1 MFRNILAVLYVAL
14 AVSGCANSKI
24 ANSDALA
31 RAAANAAQNAER
43 SLDEVIHDSTLAL
56 AEALNEGLE
65 FYAPLHLDK
74 AKSALDKAKKLNNE
88 KAKPEAL
95 SEAMVEAQ
103 KVEKLL
109 QAARQN
115 RDKVE
120 RLLAKALDHKA
131 VLEELGTDKVL
142 PKEYSKGMS
151 MLGDVIRDVEGGL
164 LDKAEAGQS
173 KVLAYFN
180 EIEAD
185 TLRVQWLSK
194 AENMLG
200 QAKDVDADDYAP
212 VSFKEAERAFERADD
227 FIGKSFRD
235 RQGVKDV
242 AAHAYNKAAKAYHLA
257 QEVKKVAG
265 KKEKDI
271 EQYMLSVQQLFDA
284 INQHA
289 AVASLDSHSF
299 AEQSR
304 LLVSAWQEPAV
315 SDAAAAQPVS
325 VAETDVDA
333 DADAST
339 EAGENE
345 EPAVVAET
353 DVDAIDQAGVSD
365 EPVVNDDAGTDVS
378 EASGPAG
385 DEAAEPVAVETDT
398 PVEATS
404 ASEDAATD
412 APVADDN
419 AADIDA
425 EPVEDAAQGEA
436 ADAEVA
442 EQESSAS

>member
-1 MFRNILAVLYVAL
+1 MFRNLLVVLCVAL
-14 AVSGCANSKI
+14 VVSGCANSRI

-31 RAAANAAQNAER
+31 QAVANAAQNAER

-65 FYAPLHLDK
+65 FYAPLHLDQ
-74 AKSALDKAKKLNNE
+74 AKSALDKAKKLNKE
-88 KAKPEAL
+88 KAKPEDL
-95 SEAMVEAQ
+95 SQAMVEAL

-109 QAARQN
+109 QAGRQN

-120 RLLAKALDHKA
+120 KLLAKALEHKA

-151 MLGDVIRDVEGGL
+151 MLTDVIRDVEGGL
-164 LDKAEAGQS
+164 LDKVEAGQS

-200 QAKDVDADDYAP
+200 QAKDIDADDYAP
-212 VSFKEAERAFERADD
+212 VSFKEAERAYERADD

-235 RQGVKDV
+235 RDGVKQV
-242 AAHAYNKAAKAYHLA
+242 SAHAYNKAAKAYHLA
-257 QEVKKVAG
+257 QEVKKVIS
-265 KKEKDI
+265 KNEKEI

-289 AVASLDSHSF
+289 AVDALDSHSF

-304 LLVSAWQEPAV
+304 LLVSAWQQPAAAEQADAVAEAGADEDVGADV
-315 SDAAAAQPVS
+315 SD
-325 VAETDVDA
+325 D
-333 DADAST
+333 
-339 EAGENE
+339 
-345 EPAVVAET
+345 VVA
-353 DVDAIDQAGVSD
+353 
-365 EPVVNDDAGTDVS
+365 DDAT
-378 EASGPAG
+378 
-385 DEAAEPVAVETDT
+385 AEVTAEVAVETDET
-398 PVEATS
+398 VTDDATAEDSAADVPSVEGDATEVEATS
-404 ASEDAATD
+404 AEDAG
-412 APVADDN
+412 
-419 AADIDA
+419 
-425 EPVEDAAQGEA
+425 QGDA
-436 ADAEVA
+436 ADADAVA
-442 EQESSAS
+442 QESSAS

>member
-1 MFRNILAVLYVAL
+1 MFRNLLAVLFVAL
-14 AVSGCANSKI
+14 VVSGCANSKI

-31 RAAANAAQNAER
+31 QAAANAAQNAER

-65 FYAPLHLDK
+65 FYAPLHLDQ
-74 AKSALDKAKKLNNE
+74 AKSALDKAKKLNKE
-88 KAKPEAL
+88 KAKPEDL
-95 SEAMVEAQ
+95 SQAMVEAL

-109 QAARQN
+109 QAGRQN

-120 RLLAKALDHKA
+120 KLLAKALDHKA

-151 MLGDVIRDVEGGL
+151 MLTGVIRDVEGGL
-164 LDKAEAGQS
+164 LDKVEAGQS

-200 QAKDVDADDYAP
+200 QAKDIDADDYAP
-212 VSFKEAERAFERADD
+212 ASFKEAERAYERADD

-235 RQGVKDV
+235 RDGVKQV
-242 AAHAYNKAAKAYHLA
+242 SAHAYNKAAKAYHLA
-257 QEVKKVAG
+257 QEVKKVIS
-265 KKEKDI
+265 KNEKEI

-289 AVASLDSHSF
+289 SVDALDSHSF

-304 LLVSAWQEPAV
+304 LLVSSWQQPAESVAVVEQVDAVTEAV
-315 SDAAAAQPVS
+315 SDDVEAGVDASNDAQAVDEVAGDTADEVVVEDDVPVAADGVTEDAAADMPEAH
-325 VAETDVDA
+325 DA
-333 DADAST
+333 
-339 EAGENE
+339 
-345 EPAVVAET
+345 
-353 DVDAIDQAGVSD
+353 
-365 EPVVNDDAGTDVS
+365 
-378 EASGPAG
+378 
-385 DEAAEPVAVETDT
+385 AVETDA
-398 PVEATS
+398 VSAEEA
-404 ASEDAATD
+404 AQEDAAD
-412 APVADDN
+412 
-419 AADIDA
+419 ADIIEA
-425 EPVEDAAQGEA
+425 EA
-436 ADAEVA
+436 A

>member
-1 MFRNILAVLYVAL
+1 MFRNLLAVLCVAL
-14 AVSGCANSKI
+14 VVSGCANSKI

-74 AKSALDKAKKLNNE
+74 AKSALDKAKKLNKD
-88 KAKPEAL
+88 KAKPEDL
-95 SEAMVEAQ
+95 NQAMVEAL

-120 RLLAKALDHKA
+120 KLLASALDHKA

-164 LDKAEAGQS
+164 LDKVEAGQS

-200 QAKDVDADDYAP
+200 EAKDIDADDYAP

-235 RQGVKDV
+235 REGVRQV
-242 AAHAYNKAAKAYHLA
+242 CAHAYNKAAKAYHLA
-257 QEVKKVAG
+257 QEVKKVIS
-265 KKEKDI
+265 KNEKEI

-289 AVASLDSHSF
+289 AVDALDSHSF

-304 LLVSAWQEPAV
+304 LLVSAWQQPAAGDV
-315 SDAAAAQPVS
+315 AGAQPAS

-333 DADAST
+333 DASAAAGAD
-339 EAGENE
+339 EA
-345 EPAVVAET
+345 
-353 DVDAIDQAGVSD
+353 
-365 EPVVNDDAGTDVS
+365 PVVNEDAAVNVS
-378 EASGPAG
+378 EETDLAG
-385 DEAAEPVAVETDT
+385 DAEEAVEAAAAEADASIDAD
-398 PVEATS
+398 ATS
-404 ASEDAATD
+404 DDAATD
-412 APVADDN
+412 VPVEDES
-419 AADIDA
+419 AAGVEA
-425 EPVEDAAQGEA
+425 EPAEDAAQGEA
-436 ADAEVA
+436 ADAETT
-442 EQESSAS
+442 EQEGSAS

>member
-1 MFRNILAVLYVAL
+1 MFRNLLAVLCVAL
-14 AVSGCANSKI
+14 VVSGCTNSKI

-74 AKSALDKAKKLNNE
+74 AKSALDKAKKLNKE
-88 KAKPEAL
+88 KAKPEDL
-95 SEAMVEAQ
+95 SQAMVEAQ
-103 KVEKLL
+103 KAEKLL

-120 RLLAKALDHKA
+120 KLLAKALDHKA

-227 FIGKSFRD
+227 YIGKSFRD

-242 AAHAYNKAAKAYHLA
+242 AAHAYNKAAKAYHLG

-289 AVASLDSHSF
+289 AVESLDSHSF

-304 LLVSAWQEPAV
+304 LLVSAWQQPA
-315 SDAAAAQPVS
+315 P

-333 DADAST
+333 DALDR
-339 EAGENE
+339 AGVSE
-345 EPAVVAET
+345 EPA
-353 DVDAIDQAGVSD
+353 
-365 EPVVNDDAGTDVS
+365 VNDDAGTDVS

-385 DEAAEPVAVETDT
+385 DEAGEPVVVETDA
-398 PVEATS
+398 PVDANA
-404 ASEDAATD
+404 ASDDAATD
-412 APVADDN
+412 APATDESAVDA
-419 AADIDA
+419 DA
-425 EPVEDAAQGEA
+425 EPVQDAAQGEA

-442 EQESSAS
+442 EQESRAS

>member
-1 MFRNILAVLYVAL
+1 MFRNLLAVLFVAL
-14 AVSGCANSKI
+14 VVSGCANSKI

-31 RAAANAAQNAER
+31 QAAANAAQNAER

-65 FYAPLHLDK
+65 FYAPLHLDQ
-74 AKSALDKAKKLNNE
+74 AKSALDKAKKLNKE
-88 KAKPEAL
+88 KAKPEDL
-95 SEAMVEAQ
+95 SQAMVEAL

-109 QAARQN
+109 QAGRQN

-120 RLLAKALDHKA
+120 KLLAKALDHKA

-151 MLGDVIRDVEGGL
+151 MLTGVIRDVEGGL
-164 LDKAEAGQS
+164 LDKVEAGQS

-200 QAKDVDADDYAP
+200 QAKDIDADDYAP
-212 VSFKEAERAFERADD
+212 VSFKEAERAYERADD

-235 RQGVKDV
+235 RDGVKQV
-242 AAHAYNKAAKAYHLA
+242 SAHAYNKAAKAYHLA
-257 QEVKKVAG
+257 QEVKKVIS
-265 KKEKDI
+265 KNEKEI

-289 AVASLDSHSF
+289 SVDALDSHSF

-304 LLVSAWQEPAV
+304 LLVSAWQQPAESVAVVEQVDAVTEAV
-315 SDAAAAQPVS
+315 SDDVEAGVDASNDAQAVDEVAGDTADEVVVEDDVPVAADGVTEDAAADMPEAH
-325 VAETDVDA
+325 DA
-333 DADAST
+333 
-339 EAGENE
+339 
-345 EPAVVAET
+345 
-353 DVDAIDQAGVSD
+353 
-365 EPVVNDDAGTDVS
+365 
-378 EASGPAG
+378 
-385 DEAAEPVAVETDT
+385 AVETDA
-398 PVEATS
+398 VSAEEA
-404 ASEDAATD
+404 AQEDAAD
-412 APVADDN
+412 
-419 AADIDA
+419 ADIIEA
-425 EPVEDAAQGEA
+425 EA
-436 ADAEVA
+436 A

>member
-1 MFRNILAVLYVAL
+1 MFRNLLAVLFVAL
-14 AVSGCANSKI
+14 VVSGCANSKI

-31 RAAANAAQNAER
+31 QAAANAAQNAER

-65 FYAPLHLDK
+65 FYAPLHLDQ
-74 AKSALDKAKKLNNE
+74 AKSALDKAKKLNKE
-88 KAKPEAL
+88 KAKPEDL
-95 SEAMVEAQ
+95 SQAMVEAL

-109 QAARQN
+109 QAGRQN

-120 RLLAKALDHKA
+120 KLLAKALDHKA

-151 MLGDVIRDVEGGL
+151 MLTGVIRDVEGGL
-164 LDKAEAGQS
+164 LDKVEAGQS

-200 QAKDVDADDYAP
+200 QAKDIDADDYAP
-212 VSFKEAERAFERADD
+212 VSFKEAERAYERADD

-235 RQGVKDV
+235 RDGVKQV
-242 AAHAYNKAAKAYHLA
+242 SAHAYNKAAKAYHLA
-257 QEVKKVAG
+257 QEVKKVIS
-265 KKEKDI
+265 KNEKEI

-289 AVASLDSHSF
+289 AVNALDSHSF

-304 LLVSAWQEPAV
+304 LLVSAWQQPAESV
-315 SDAAAAQPVS
+315 AVVEQVDAVTGVAAEDAEAGVDASNDAQAVDEVAGDTADEAVVEDDVPVAADGVTEDAAADIPEAH
-325 VAETDVDA
+325 DA
-333 DADAST
+333 
-339 EAGENE
+339 
-345 EPAVVAET
+345 
-353 DVDAIDQAGVSD
+353 
-365 EPVVNDDAGTDVS
+365 
-378 EASGPAG
+378 
-385 DEAAEPVAVETDT
+385 AVETDA
-398 PVEATS
+398 VSAEEA
-404 ASEDAATD
+404 AQEDAAD
-412 APVADDN
+412 ADV
-419 AADIDA
+419 I
-425 EPVEDAAQGEA
+425 E
-436 ADAEVA
+436 ADAA

>member
-1 MFRNILAVLYVAL
+1 MFRNLLAVLFVAL
-14 AVSGCANSKI
+14 VVSGCANSKI

-31 RAAANAAQNAER
+31 QAAANAAQNAER

-65 FYAPLHLDK
+65 FYAPLHLDQ
-74 AKSALDKAKKLNNE
+74 AKSALDKAKKLNKE
-88 KAKPEAL
+88 KAKPEDL
-95 SEAMVEAQ
+95 SQAMVEAL

-109 QAARQN
+109 QAGRQN

-120 RLLAKALDHKA
+120 KLLAKALDHKA

-151 MLGDVIRDVEGGL
+151 MLTGVIRDVEGGL
-164 LDKAEAGQS
+164 LDKVEAGQS

-200 QAKDVDADDYAP
+200 QAKDIDADDYAP
-212 VSFKEAERAFERADD
+212 VSFKEAERAYERADD

-235 RQGVKDV
+235 RDGVKQV
-242 AAHAYNKAAKAYHLA
+242 SAHAYNKAAKAYHLA
-257 QEVKKVAG
+257 QEVKKVIS
-265 KKEKDI
+265 KNEKEI

-289 AVASLDSHSF
+289 SVDALDSHSF

-304 LLVSAWQEPAV
+304 LLVSSWQQPAESVAVVEQVDAVTEAV
-315 SDAAAAQPVS
+315 SDDVEAGVDASNDAQAVDEVAGDTADEVVVEDDVPVAADGVTEDAAADMPEAH
-325 VAETDVDA
+325 DA
-333 DADAST
+333 
-339 EAGENE
+339 
-345 EPAVVAET
+345 
-353 DVDAIDQAGVSD
+353 
-365 EPVVNDDAGTDVS
+365 
-378 EASGPAG
+378 
-385 DEAAEPVAVETDT
+385 AVETDA
-398 PVEATS
+398 VSAEEA
-404 ASEDAATD
+404 AQEDAAD
-412 APVADDN
+412 
-419 AADIDA
+419 ADIIEA
-425 EPVEDAAQGEA
+425 EA
-436 ADAEVA
+436 A

>member
-1 MFRNILAVLYVAL
+1 MFRNLLAVLCVAL
-14 AVSGCANSKI
+14 VVSGCANSKI

-74 AKSALDKAKKLNNE
+74 AKSALDKAKKLNKD
-88 KAKPEAL
+88 KAKPEDL
-95 SEAMVEAQ
+95 NQAMVEAL

-120 RLLAKALDHKA
+120 KLLASALDHKA

-164 LDKAEAGQS
+164 LDKVEAGQS

-242 AAHAYNKAAKAYHLA
+242 AAHAYNKAAKAYHLG

-304 LLVSAWQEPAV
+304 LLVSAWQRPAV
-315 SDAAAAQPVS
+315 GDAAAAQPVS

-333 DADAST
+333 DDAST
-339 EAGENE
+339 EAGADE
-345 EPAVVAET
+345 EPVEVAET
-353 DVDAIDQAGVSD
+353 DVDAIDQAGVS
-365 EPVVNDDAGTDVS
+365 EESAVNADAGTDVS
-378 EASGPAG
+378 DASGPAG

-398 PVEATS
+398 PVEAAS

-412 APVADDN
+412 APVADDS

>member
-1 MFRNILAVLYVAL
+1 MFRNLLAVLCVAL
-14 AVSGCANSKI
+14 VVSGCANSKI

-31 RAAANAAQNAER
+31 QAAANAAQNAER
-43 SLDEVIHDSTLAL
+43 SLDEVIHDSALAL

-65 FYAPLHLDK
+65 FYAPLHLDQ
-74 AKSALDKAKKLNNE
+74 AKSALDKAKKLNRE
-88 KAKPEAL
+88 KAKPEDL
-95 SEAMVEAQ
+95 SQAMVEAL

-109 QAARQN
+109 QAGRQN

-120 RLLAKALDHKA
+120 KLLAKALDHKA

-151 MLGDVIRDVEGGL
+151 MLTDVIRDVEGGL
-164 LDKAEAGQS
+164 LDKVEAGQS

-200 QAKDVDADDYAP
+200 QAKDIDADDYAP
-212 VSFKEAERAFERADD
+212 VSFKEAERAYERADD

-235 RQGVKDV
+235 RDGVQQV
-242 AAHAYNKAAKAYHLA
+242 CAHAYNKAAKAYHLA

-304 LLVSAWQEPAV
+304 LLVSAWQQPAV
-315 SDAAAAQPVS
+315 DAAAAEPLVS

-333 DADAST
+333 DSSAEAGADEEPVMSEDIAIDVSEEAGLAADAEEAVEEVAVEADASV
-339 EAGENE
+339 GG
-345 EPAVVAET
+345 
-353 DVDAIDQAGVSD
+353 DA
-365 EPVVNDDAGTDVS
+365 
-378 EASGPAG
+378 
-385 DEAAEPVAVETDT
+385 
-398 PVEATS
+398 

-412 APVADDN
+412 T
-419 AADIDA
+419 
-425 EPVEDAAQGEA
+425 PVEDEDAAGVEAEPAEDAVQGEA
-436 ADAEVA
+436 AEAEMT
-442 EQESSAS
+442 EQEGSAS

>member
-1 MFRNILAVLYVAL
+1 MFRNLLAVLCL
-14 AVSGCANSKI
+14 AVVVSGCANSKI

-31 RAAANAAQNAER
+31 QAAANAAQNAER

-65 FYAPLHLDK
+65 FYAPLHLDQ
-74 AKSALDKAKKLNNE
+74 AKSALDKAKKLNSE
-88 KAKPEAL
+88 KAKPEQL
-95 SEAMVEAQ
+95 SQAMVEAL

-115 RDKVE
+115 RDKVKK
-120 RLLAKALDHKA
+120 LLAKALDHKA

-151 MLGDVIRDVEGGL
+151 MLTDVIRDVEGGL
-164 LDKAEAGQS
+164 LDKAETGQA

-200 QAKDVDADDYAP
+200 QAKDIDADDYAP

-235 RQGVKDV
+235 RDGVKQV
-242 AAHAYNKAAKAYHLA
+242 SAHAYNKAAKAYHLA
-257 QEVKKVAG
+257 QEVKKVIS
-265 KKEKDI
+265 KNEKEI

-289 AVASLDSHSF
+289 AVEALDSHSF

-304 LLVSAWQEPAV
+304 LLVSAWQQPTAGDVAV
-315 SDAAAAQPVS
+315 AQSAPVAAM
-325 VAETDVDA
+325 DV

-339 EAGENE
+339 ESGMDAASVVSEGA
-345 EPAVVAET
+345 AV
-353 DVDAIDQAGVSD
+353 
-365 EPVVNDDAGTDVS
+365 DVS
-378 EASGPAG
+378 EEAGLASDATG
-385 DEAAEPVAVETDT
+385 EAEQAVAVEADASGDAD
-398 PVEATS
+398 V

-412 APVADDN
+412 APVEDENSADV
-419 AADIDA
+419 DA
-425 EPVEDAAQGEA
+425 EPTEDAAQGEA
-436 ADAEVA
+436 AGADMSKKEG
-442 EQESSAS
+442 SAS

>member
-1 MFRNILAVLYVAL
+1 
-14 AVSGCANSKI
+14 
-24 ANSDALA
+24 
-31 RAAANAAQNAER
+31 
-43 SLDEVIHDSTLAL
+43 
-56 AEALNEGLE
+56 
-65 FYAPLHLDK
+65 
-74 AKSALDKAKKLNNE
+74 
-88 KAKPEAL
+88 
-95 SEAMVEAQ
+95 MVEAL

-109 QAARQN
+109 QAGRQN

-120 RLLAKALDHKA
+120 KLLAKALDHKA

-164 LDKAEAGQS
+164 LDKVEAGQS

-200 QAKDVDADDYAP
+200 QARDVDADDYAP

-227 FIGKSFRD
+227 FIGTSFRD

-242 AAHAYNKAAKAYHLA
+242 AAHAYNKAAKAYHLG

-304 LLVSAWQEPAV
+304 LLVSAWQEPAMGGMTAV
-315 SDAAAAQPVS
+315 QPVS
-325 VAETDVDA
+325 VAETDA
-333 DADAST
+333 
-339 EAGENE
+339 
-345 EPAVVAET
+345 
-353 DVDAIDQAGVSD
+353 DVDAGAD
-365 EPVVNDDAGTDVS
+365 EDAGADVS
-378 EASGPAG
+378 EDVVVADDAT
-385 DEAAEPVAVETDT
+385 AEVTAEVAVESDETVIDDAT
-398 PVEATS
+398 AEGSAADVPTVENDAAEVEATS
-404 ASEDAATD
+404 AEDAG
-412 APVADDN
+412 
-419 AADIDA
+419 
-425 EPVEDAAQGEA
+425 QGDA
-436 ADAEVA
+436 ADADNTA
-442 EQESSAS
+442 QEGSAS